1 MAQQQ
6 TNEIRSVQHDHQM
19 RQLESQVQTLLNSSS
34 QSANTM
40 SNRSVNTSVMSSRTL
55 YATPPSFAALPDS
68 TSPIHVSAASV
79 NRVIMVQGHTTRIT
93 LSSTGFGV
101 RQQVTAVVAEVGSC
115 EVDSSSDE
123 ATVLVYTP
131 PAEFTGQANI
141 RYTYTTMDESTE
153 ERGSR
158 DEHLIVVVQP
168 GATHANT
175 NRVSFVSSPVQMQMD
190 VLEVGSPH
198 QQQTT
203 VYSEQQ
209 QQQDLQDL
217 TDLQTETHKETHTAS
232 NYGGSTTLSSQRS
245 RFEQEQQLTHHLSM
259 KAAAKVVQGSVS
271 NLHAERRFSS
281 VMSKAATAKIDAAA
295 LQGETLLAVRSDEGV
310 SLIGETVYVNW
321 VHGDGQDSHV
331 TDDARVQGL
340 HHQLL
345 DEMEGSVSLNWYV
358 GRACEYNPV
367 NEQHRIRY
375 EDGDIEWHNVS
386 SPFNDDKL
394 SRIRETA
401 RVDEFHSR
409 RCCAHWFG
417 LWGKLLTFCVSS

>member
-6 TNEIRSVQHDHQM
+6 TNEMRSAQHDHQM
-19 RQLESQVQTLLNSSS
+19 RQLEGQVQMLLNSNS
-34 QSANTM
+34 QGANTM

-55 YATPPSFAALPDS
+55 CASPPSFAALPEN
-68 TSPIHVSAASV
+68 TTPINVSATSV
-79 NRVIMVQGHTTRIT
+79 NRVNMVQGHTTRIT

-101 RQQVTAVVAEVGSC
+101 RQQVTAVVAEVGTC

-141 RYTYTTMDESTE
+141 RYTHTTMNETTE

-175 NRVSFVSSPVQMQMD
+175 NRFSFVSSPVQMQMD
-190 VLEVGSPH
+190 ILEVDSPH
-198 QQQTT
+198 HQQTK

-217 TDLQTETHKETHTAS
+217 KDLQIETHQEGHMAGYNGLSPHQHMMQSTVRQQVRSPTA
-232 NYGGSTTLSSQRS
+232 TTLSAQRS

-271 NLHAERRFSS
+271 ELHAERRFSS

-295 LQGETLLAVRSDEGV
+295 LQGETLLAVRSDAGV

-321 VHGDGQDSHV
+321 VHGDGQSSHV

-345 DEMEGSVSLNWYV
+345 DDMEGSVSLNWYV
-358 GRACEYNPV
+358 GRVKEYNPV
-367 NEQHRIRY
+367 NDQHRIRY

-386 SPFNDDKL
+386 SPLNDDKL
-394 SRIRETA
+394 SLVRETA
-401 RVDEFHSR
+401 RVN
-409 RCCAHWFG
+409 
-417 LWGKLLTFCVSS
+417 